1 MVTILT
7 DVRDCSSTQLPS
19 MSHTERAR
27 QIKYGT
33 STFLVVGAMSLASGA
48 PAVSASS
55 RTVPGTEAVTAV
67 AQTYLTDQD
76 ERALVGRLTRPPN
89 WD

>member
-1 MVTILT
+1 
-7 DVRDCSSTQLPS
+7 
-19 MSHTERAR
+19 
-27 QIKYGT
+27 
-33 STFLVVGAMSLASGA
+33 MSLASGA

-76 ERALVGRLTRPPN
+76 ERALVGRLTRLPN